1 MKNELLGL
9 DLHFKELYNSV
20 ILCPPKMPGSGQ
32 SAEADQTELWGKF
45 AEMPSGSRWTPL
57 SHLFAILARNKFL
70 ETSRG
75 QLQLPPKRH
84 VQYVNRSQDDKGE

>member
-45 AEMPSGSRWTPL
+45 AKNAFWESLNP
-57 SHLFAILARNKFL
+57 H
-70 ETSRG
+70 
-75 QLQLPPKRH
+75 
-84 VQYVNRSQDDKGE
+84 